1 MVTIDL
7 DILLAPISASRPA
20 GESVEFDAVS
30 DEIKQARQADAEYL
44 SQGDW
49 VATPKVADWP
59 RVKQLAMEVLAK
71 QSKDLQMAGWLTE
84 ALVHLHG
91 FSGARD
97 GFTLLS
103 HLLLDFWEHLYPQ
116 DDDDGFEQRIAKLA
130 WLDKTVSLALNQIP
144 LTAAIGAERKG
155 FAYWRWQES
164 RDLDNLAKQ
173 NQTAYEQAIS
183 DGKITTEQWDEAV
196 KNTSTEYIALCWQE
210 SCRAREALIELEKI
224 IIEKWGKTAPS
235 LKTLTDSLVHV
246 IKLIS
251 KIALVKGLN
260 VEVSSSAQID
270 LTASSIEMTSLPTIE
285 EKKLN
290 QFGSATPTTRE
301 EALRNLRV
309 VADFFRN
316 HEPYSPI
323 SYLLDKAL
331 RWGGMRLDEWI
342 KEVVHDGNTRDQLKV
357 MLDYSDE

>member
-1 MVTIDL
+1 MTTIDL
-7 DILLAPISASRPA
+7 DILLAPISALQPA
-20 GESVEFDAVS
+20 GESVEFDTVS
-30 DEIKQARQADAEYL
+30 DEIKLARQADAEYL

-49 VATPKVADWP
+49 VTTPKVADWP

-91 FSGARD
+91 FAGARD

-103 HLLLDFWEHLYPQ
+103 HLLLDFWKDLYPK

-130 WLDKTVSLALNQIP
+130 WLDKSVSLALNQIP
-144 LTAAIGAERKG
+144 LTAAIGSERKG

-164 RDLDNLAKQ
+164 RDMDNLAKQ
-173 NQTAYEQAIS
+173 NQAAYEQAIS

-210 SCRAREALIELEKI
+210 SCHAREALVELEKT

-235 LKTLTDSLVHV
+235 LSSLTDTLAHV

-260 VEVSSSAQID
+260 VEMNASTHID
-270 LTASSIEMTSLPTIE
+270 LTASSIEMTSLPTIS
-285 EKKLN
+285 EKVPS
-290 QFGSATPTTRE
+290 QSVAATPTTRE
-301 EALRNLRV
+301 EALQNLRV
-309 VADFFRN
+309 VAAFFRN

-323 SYLLDKAL
+323 AYLLDKAV

-342 KEVVHDGNTRDQLKV
+342 KEVVHDSNTRDQLKV
-357 MLDYSDE
+357 MLDYSEE